1 MPSLIIQKILE
12 TRKIT
17 DYLAKK
23 HIYAS
28 SQENNGK
35 LKYLCPL
42 HQEKTPS
49 FYVYTESEY
58 ENYYCF
64 GCKAK
69 YNIIHLYRDLEKVSL
84 GEAIRTLA
92 EGLEVDINAE
102 ISSAIADIEAD
113 IVATSD
119 FSIADFALMINQQL
133 YHFTK
138 MVENDPTCMEQ
149 VERMGKVV
157 DKALSAG
164 DIESLRT
171 VNDKLMDV
179 LTQRVRIYQ
188 EEQEAKLLKQ
198 R

>member
-23 HIYAS
+23 HISAS
-28 SQENNGK
+28 SQENNVK